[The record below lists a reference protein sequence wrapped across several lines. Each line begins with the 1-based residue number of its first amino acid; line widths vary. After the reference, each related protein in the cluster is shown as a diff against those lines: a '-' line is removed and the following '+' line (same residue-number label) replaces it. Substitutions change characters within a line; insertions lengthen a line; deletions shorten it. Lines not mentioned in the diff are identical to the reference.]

1 MKVSNMYNSSNEIE
15 TNGIV
20 WKSCLLAHPNV
31 SIPTWDHDLTWHHI
45 CWTFFYSA
53 MHMQQKHLYS

>member
-53 MHMQQKHLYS
+53 MHMQQKH